1 MIDFS
6 TLKGLTIPEGI
17 VKQIA
22 SGGVVLWKRE
32 KYHITGDLIKM
43 LVWASYSQPV
53 YEEHGG
59 HSWYPEPDD
68 DLWYCSNCDAT
79 SPNGEDEDGCPGNVT
94 YVWDWP
100 SPTLTLCNPEDMANT
115 VNIKW
120 DDETDTPD
128 ISRYHGWLF
137 QVGSAWY
144 MVAEGSYL
152 LCDHSYN
159 EGDGASGSEDFYF
172 RISAAYPVEIDEDG
186 SGGGDNGDDY
196 VICDICGTTFPTKD
210 GYAEYQACPKCG
222 DGELVVPGNGWVSF
236 IVDGIKYTVPSG
248 TTWAELLASNDC
260 PMGDMDGSGE
270 MKPWYF
276 TIAFDRSTVVV
287 VGGEAGPAFGFV
299 VPGKDAVVEAGAHTS
314 VEVDSIGRCGNCS
327 ALLDENGNCTDMQGP
342 GCDGF
347 VGEEDD
353 GTTCPRCGSSNWDGE
368 YCIDCSY
375 AFFGTCDIC
384 GSDLDATYACT
395 NIECENHPDNNGGG
409 SSGGEDGTCPS
420 CGAPLDEYGNCI
432 EPGPE
437 CPGY

>member
-172 RISAAYPVEIDEDG
+172 RISAAYPVEIDGDG
-186 SGGGDNGDDY
+186 SGGGDNGDPGANILTFT
-196 VICDICGTTFPTKD
+196 VIDETGNAGFP
-210 GYAEYQACPKCG
+210 E
-222 DGELVVPGNGWVSF
+222 EGNS
-236 IVDGIKYTVPSG
+236 YTVPAG
-248 TTWAELLASNDC
+248 TTWADFLSSDDC
-260 PMGDMDGSGE
+260 PTFEFYEEGGEVYVGTYKWFAMEEYGDNGE
-270 MKPWYF
+270 DAIVIWHDEGPYVYF
-276 TIAFDRSTVVV
+276 TVASKDDAI
-287 VGGEAGPAFGFV
+287 EAKTYTA
-299 VPGKDAVVEAGAHTS
+299 
-314 VEVDSIGRCGNCS
+314 
-327 ALLDENGNCTDMQGP
+327 
-342 GCDGF
+342 
-347 VGEEDD
+347 
-353 GTTCPRCGSSNWDGE
+353 
-368 YCIDCSY
+368 SY
-375 AFFGTCDIC
+375 
-384 GSDLDATYACT
+384 
-395 NIECENHPDNNGGG
+395 
-409 SSGGEDGTCPS
+409 
-420 CGAPLDEYGNCI
+420 
-432 EPGPE
+432 
-437 CPGY
+437 